1 MLQRYIRMPAD
12 YICNRKEYRVMFQES
27 LLGITIFLVM
37 TLRNINTR
45 RSAAIAATAAAAATS
60 PRRCASSTG
69 DGEDDDMREEDKNSD
84 GSDIVSILKFFSDIQ
99 PITRTIMIFFSYT
112 IYHIQSTVDQ
122 IRVLYTIVAV

>member
-1 MLQRYIRMPAD
+1 
-12 YICNRKEYRVMFQES
+12 MFQES

-45 RSAAIAATAAAAATS
+45 RSAAIAATAAAASPS

-99 PITRTIMIFFSYT
+99 PITQTIMIFF
-112 IYHIQSTVDQ
+112 
-122 IRVLYTIVAV
+122 